1 MGHRG
6 LEIPRQF
13 GSSVYKQANPS
24 LNFVQEEIMN
34 TAATETLG
42 ETRVLRLQ
50 TRAIQGVLKR
60 NVDGLTEEESLI
72 QPQPGGNCL
81 NWVVGHLLYVY
92 DQVLPT
98 LGQAPVLGKDMLKRY
113 ARGTSQLQN
122 SAEALD
128 MQKLM
133 SAWDEAANRVEA
145 GLETLTAETLD
156 RPAPF
161 SPNNDPNETVRT
173 LLSKVFFHQAYHA
186 GQSGLLRRIAG
197 KEGAIG

>member
-1 MGHRG
+1 MT
-6 LEIPRQF
+6 
-13 GSSVYKQANPS
+13 
-24 LNFVQEEIMN
+24 

-50 TRAIQGVLKR
+50 TRVIQGVVKR

-72 QPQPGGNCL
+72 QPQLGGNCL

-98 LGQAPVLGKDMLKRY
+98 LGQAPVLGKDTLKRY

-122 SAEALD
+122 SAEAMD

-133 SAWDEAANRVEA
+133 SAWDEAANRVDA
-145 GLETLTAETLD
+145 GLETLTAEALD

-161 SPNNDPNETVRT
+161 SPNNDPHETVRT

-186 GQSGLLRRIAG
+186 GQCGLLRRIAG
-197 KEGAIG
+197 KAGAIG